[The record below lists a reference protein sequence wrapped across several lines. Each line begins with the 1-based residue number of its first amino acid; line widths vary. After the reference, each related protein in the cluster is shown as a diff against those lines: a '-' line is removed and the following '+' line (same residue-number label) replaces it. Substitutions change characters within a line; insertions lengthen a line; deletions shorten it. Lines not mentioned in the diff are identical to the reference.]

1 LPAYSELLENL
12 KQWYAEPP
20 TVEYMTV
27 IGSYQ
32 LF

>member
-1 LPAYSELLENL
+1 VELIEKLR
-12 KQWYAEPP
+12 QWYAEPP
-20 TVEYMTV
+20 TVEYMTT